1 MLSSDSRGFNQFDLA
16 LNRVSDFLCL
26 CSVVM
31 GTPVLAAK
39 ARIVWRF
46 SWGTAWIVASSWAA
60 DRFRLTPQLPKS
72 STVVKIDFCEI

>member
-1 MLSSDSRGFNQFDLA
+1 
-16 LNRVSDFLCL
+16 
-26 CSVVM
+26 M

-46 SWGTAWIVASSWAA
+46 SWGTARIVASSWAA